1 MLDQY
6 SKDVLVRREILTYL
20 TCLILKCLYNRF
32 GSLDYITFITQFME
46 QVLLGKEQVMVAEDV
61 LASKLQY
68 AYRIISD

>member
-1 MLDQY
+1 
-6 SKDVLVRREILTYL
+6 
-20 TCLILKCLYNRF
+20 
-32 GSLDYITFITQFME
+32 ME